1 MRDNI
6 QPEKQKRPIPR
17 PGRPRVSEQRKN
29 RTLRATEQEWEK
41 IKEFAHTLKQS
52 KK

>member
-1 MRDNI
+1 MKNSSH
-6 QPEKQKRPIPR
+6 PENQKR

-29 RTLRATEQEWEK
+29 RTLRATENEWEK
-41 IKEFAHTLKQS
+41 IKNFAHSLKQT